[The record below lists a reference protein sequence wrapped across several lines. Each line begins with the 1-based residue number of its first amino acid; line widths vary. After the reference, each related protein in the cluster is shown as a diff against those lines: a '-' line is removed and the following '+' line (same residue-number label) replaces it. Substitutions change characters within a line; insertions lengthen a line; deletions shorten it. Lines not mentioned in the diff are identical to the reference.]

1 MAAAAGRSILSA
13 ALVAVVRVARR
24 LVAAGGGR
32 FAVSVRAAVPLRH
45 RPVVTGGRGPLVAPG
60 PVLPVTRRIT
70 VIPAIIP
77 RVLSVPGPVVVTVL
91 AVVGRRVAVVVVAR
105 SVPLGRA
112 PVLLGGVVLGL
123 AVHGA
128 PLLLPQ
134 RVQLV
139 RDVRVL
145 APRAVAVFRLRPPGA
160 GSVPPVPA
168 VPVPV
173 AVSISVVAS
182 RRVTVSVSVVFAAVP
197 AVAVA
202 VPVVASGG
210 VAVVLVA

>member
-60 PVLPVTRRIT
+60 
-70 VIPAIIP
+70 
-77 RVLSVPGPVVVTVL
+77 
-91 AVVGRRVAVVVVAR
+91 
-105 SVPLGRA
+105 